1 MRELNSFVFVDPEH
15 FESLSRFRIRPD
27 YLDRLRRLLPEN
39 WRLFRHDIWLMAEC
53 PGVDLPA
60 QGFKI
65 HVSGTLANAE
75 LVLER
80 VVPACVAFR
89 AHFKAV
95 ADPTLLS
102 VVGSKNYGRGSSS
115 KFLTIYPP
123 TPESFVPLMQA
134 LHAATRDMESA
145 YILSDRR
152 FEDSQVVF
160 YRYGGIRLMYQLDI
174 TGSRDPVIL
183 APDGSMVPD
192 PRGPV
197 FQLPP
202 WVSDPLSEPTDKVAD
217 EVGDSPVV
225 LNGRYEVREALS
237 HSNVGGVYRALDR
250 KTGLSVVL
258 KEARPQTALWR
269 SGDGFVD
276 AVAVLRREYA
286 LLQRLA
292 HLPFV
297 PAVVELFQE
306 WEHTFVVEELVEG
319 VPLTRFRARENV
331 ILIPFD
337 GSRYKA
343 IRFCRRFHAIATGL
357 LDAVCALHSEGVIFG
372 DLSPSNVLVDPTTTK
387 VRLIDFESA
396 YVLDDKGTSE
406 FSSVWATPGFKA
418 PGRTRRGTLAPSDD
432 FYALGMLLYS
442 MLLPMQSL
450 FEVAPDAKLPFL
462 RRLCDAARLPP
473 QVQGVITALLE
484 DRSGDARAMLEGWD
498 PEVLP
503 TVPRRTVA
511 RGEQTAFVASLPGL
525 TAGMA
530 RHMVATADPG
540 RTDRLWPADYTVFVS
555 NPLSLAYGACGT
567 ALFLLDEVG
576 GLPPELEAWI
586 LARPLSTSLYPPG
599 LYTGLAGVAWA
610 LEELGHSERA
620 REVFSMACES
630 PMRLA
635 DPTLFHGAAGWGMTG
650 LLLHARSGDRAPLDA
665 AREAGDH
672 LLACAV
678 ESDDGLSW
686 VNALDNEVRHG
697 MAYGASGIG
706 LFLLRL
712 YETTGEGR
720 WADAARRAIDF
731 EVAHARKPRGRLKWG
746 RTPGSRLVE
755 PYWLHGGAGIGAALV
770 RFHQVLG
777 DAEYLA
783 LAGRAADTAFTRF
796 TVAPGL
802 LEGLSGIGEL
812 MLDLHAATGEGR
824 YRRRAADIASSV
836 LGYGVD
842 KPMGTAF
849 PGRHLLRLS
858 ADYGHGA
865 AGIGLFLR
873 RLARPG
879 PRRFHDLPLTVEV
892 SCHSPA

>member
-1 MRELNSFVFVDPEH
+1 MRELNSFVYVDPEH
-15 FESLSRFRIRPD
+15 FESLGRLRIRPD
-27 YLDRLRRLLPEN
+27 YLDRLRLLLPES
-39 WRLFRHDIWLMAEC
+39 WRLFRQDIWLMAEC
-53 PGVDLPA
+53 PDVELPV

-75 LVLER
+75 QVLDR
-80 VVPACVAFR
+80 VVPACVAAR
-89 AHFKAV
+89 AQFKAV
-95 ADPTLLS
+95 ADPMLLS

-115 KFLTIYPP
+115 KFLTIYPS
-123 TPESFVPLMQA
+123 TAESFVPLMQA
-134 LHAATRDMESA
+134 LHEATRDLESA

-152 FEDSQVVF
+152 FEESQLVF
-160 YRYGGIRLMYQLDI
+160 YRYGGIRLMYELDI

-183 APDGSMVPD
+183 APDGSRVPD

-202 WVSDPLSEPTDKVAD
+202 WVTDPLGEPRD
-217 EVGDSPVV
+217 EAQDGPVV
-225 LNGRYEVREALS
+225 LNGRYEVQEALS

-250 KTGLSVVL
+250 QTGRRVVL

-276 AVAVLRREYA
+276 AVAVLRREHD

-297 PAVVELFQE
+297 PAVLDLFQE
-306 WEHTFVVEELVEG
+306 WEHTFLVEEMVEG

-337 GSRYKA
+337 GSRYRA
-343 IRFCRRFHAIATGL
+343 RRFCLRFHPIATGL
-357 LDAVCALHSEGVIFG
+357 LDAVLALHHEGVIFG
-372 DLSPSNVLVDPTTTK
+372 DLSPSNVLVDPATTS

-396 YVLDDKGTSE
+396 YVRDGSESGE

-450 FEVAPDAKLPFL
+450 FEVAPASKLPFL

-473 QVQGVITALLE
+473 QVEGVITALLD
-484 DRSGDARAMLEGWD
+484 DRPGDARALLAGWD
-498 PEVLP
+498 PAVVP
-503 TVPRRTVA
+503 AAPRRTVA
-511 RGEQTAFVASLPGL
+511 RGERTALVASLPAL

-530 RHMVATADPG
+530 RHMVATADPA
-540 RTDRLWPADYTVFVS
+540 RADRLWPADYTVFMS

-567 ALFLLDEVG
+567 ALFLLDEAG

-586 LARPLSTSLYPPG
+586 LERPLSTTLYPPG
-599 LYTGLAGVAWA
+599 LYTGLAGVAWT
-610 LEELGHSERA
+610 LEELGHPERA
-620 REVFSMACES
+620 REVFAMACES

-635 DPTLFHGAAGWGMTG
+635 DPTLFQGAAGWGMTG
-650 LLLHARSGDRAPLDA
+650 LMLHERSGDRGPLEA
-665 AREAGDH
+665 AREAGEH
-672 LLACAV
+672 LLACAA
-678 ESDDGLSW
+678 ESDEGLSW
-686 VNALDNEVRHG
+686 TNALDGEVRHG

-712 YETTGEGR
+712 HQATGEGR
-720 WADAARRAIDF
+720 WVEAARRAMDF
-731 EVAHARKPRGRLKWG
+731 EVAHARTPRGRLKWG
-746 RTPGSRLVE
+746 RNPGSRLVE

-777 DAEYLA
+777 DPGYLA
-783 LAGRAADTAFTRF
+783 LAERAADTAFTRY
-796 TVAPGL
+796 TVAPGV

-812 MLDLHAATGEGR
+812 LLDLHAATGEPR
-824 YRRRAADIASSV
+824 HRRRAADIAASV
-836 LGYGVD
+836 LGYAVE
-842 KPMGTAF
+842 KPTGIAF

-879 PRRFHDLPLTVEV
+879 PRRFHDLTTHTEV
-892 SCHSPA
+892 PCRSAV